1 MSFQRQLDVY
11 TTATTSYDVLL
22 TLEQRM
28 CLLGSEVYLEHT
40 QQVFVTLVNSFLP
53 LVNVTRRNCALY
65 FLETILILK
74 RLRFKTIKP
83 GSQIHAQS

>member
-28 CLLGSEVYLEHT
+28 CLLGSEVYLEHP
-40 QQVFVTLVNSFLP
+40 QQVFVTSVNSFLP
-53 LVNVTRRNCALY
+53 LVNVTTRNWALH
-65 FLETILILK
+65 FLETILISK

-83 GSQIHAQS
+83 SRQIHAQS